1 MCIYMYLY
9 TCMYAYL
16 SQSMCVIC
24 IYSFCAGDP
33 LLISGRRSDKALVI
47 SDGDLPDPRVCF
59 WAAYVK
65 GMARSCTTL
74 TLLDQ
79 CLVNEIDLEAVCP
92 DLLHL
97 VKRIHARRHM
107 ASDDLAS
114 IALANAQLSSAGS
127 IRKEHDVITWL
138 GKLVLLRTQGADPG
152 AIIARWNSMSS
163 VRSQLNGQK
172 RVCLLNLLEKAP
184 TEIVD
189 FLINLASQ
197 VADRLF
203 PEEAFANKKILPG

>member
-1 MCIYMYLY
+1 MYLY

-33 LLISGRRSDKALVI
+33 LLLSGRRSDKALAI
-47 SDGDLPDPRVCF
+47 SDVCPRVCF

-65 GMARSCTTL
+65 GQARSCTTL

-79 CLVNEIDLEAVCP
+79 CLVNEIDLDAVCP
-92 DLLHL
+92 NLLHT
-97 VKRIHARRHM
+97 VKRIKARREI
-107 ASDDLAS
+107 ASDDLTS
-114 IALANAQLSSAGS
+114 IALANAHLSGAGS
-127 IRKEHDVITWL
+127 IRRAHDVTTWL
-138 GKLVLLRTQGADPG
+138 GKLVLLRGQGADPG
-152 AIIARWNSMSS
+152 AVITRWNSMSS
-163 VRSQLNGQK
+163 GRSQLTGQK

-184 TEIVD
+184 PGTVD

-197 VADRLF
+197 VAERLF

>member
-1 MCIYMYLY
+1 MYLY

-33 LLISGRRSDKALVI
+33 LLLSGRRSDKALAI
-47 SDGDLPDPRVCF
+47 SDVCPRVCF

-65 GMARSCTTL
+65 GQARSCTTL

-79 CLVNEIDLEAVCP
+79 CLVNEIDLDAVCP
-92 DLLHL
+92 NLLHT
-97 VKRIHARRHM
+97 VKRIKARRQI

-114 IALANAQLSSAGS
+114 IALANAHLSSAGS
-127 IRKEHDVITWL
+127 IRRAHDVTTWL
-138 GKLVLLRTQGADPG
+138 GKLVLLQKQGADPG
-152 AIIARWNSMSS
+152 AIITRWNSMSS
-163 VRSQLNGQK
+163 GRSQLTGQK

-184 TEIVD
+184 AETIE
-189 FLINLASQ
+189 FLLDLASH
-197 VADRLF
+197 VAEPFLTED
-203 PEEAFANKKILPG
+203 AFANKKILPG

>member
-1 MCIYMYLY
+1 MYLY

-33 LLISGRRSDKALVI
+33 LLLSGRRSDKALAI
-47 SDGDLPDPRVCF
+47 SDVCPRVCF

-65 GMARSCTTL
+65 GQARSCTTL

-79 CLVNEIDLEAVCP
+79 CLVNEIDLDAVCP
-92 DLLHL
+92 NLLHT
-97 VKRIHARRHM
+97 VKRIKARREI
-107 ASDDLAS
+107 ASDDLTS

-127 IRKEHDVITWL
+127 IRKAHDVITWL
-138 GKLVLLRTQGADPG
+138 GKLVLLRMQGADPG
-152 AIIARWNSMSS
+152 AIITRWNSMSS
-163 VRSQLNGQK
+163 GRSQLTGQK

-184 TEIVD
+184 AESVE
-189 FLINLASQ
+189 FLLNLASQ
-197 VADRLF
+197 IAEHLF

>member
-33 LLISGRRSDKALVI
+33 LLLSGRRSDKALAI
-47 SDGDLPDPRVCF
+47 SDVCPRVCF

-92 DLLHL
+92 NLLHL

-184 TEIVD
+184 TETVD

-197 VADRLF
+197 VAERLF

>member
-1 MCIYMYLY
+1 MYLY

-33 LLISGRRSDKALVI
+33 LLISGRRSDKALKLVI
-47 SDGDLPDPRVCF
+47 SDGDGLCTRECF

-79 CLVNEIDLEAVCP
+79 CLVNEIDLDAVCP
-92 DLLHL
+92 NLLHT
-97 VKRIHARRHM
+97 VKRIHARRQI
-107 ASDDLAS
+107 ASDDLTS

-127 IRKEHDVITWL
+127 IRKAHDVITWL
-138 GKLVLLRTQGADPG
+138 GKLVLLRMQGADPG
-152 AIIARWNSMSS
+152 AIITRWNSMSS
-163 VRSQLNGQK
+163 GRSQLNGQK

-184 TEIVD
+184 TETVD

-197 VADRLF
+197 VAEHLF

>member
-1 MCIYMYLY
+1 MYLY

-47 SDGDLPDPRVCF
+47 SDGDRVCF

-92 DLLHL
+92 NLLHL

-184 TEIVD
+184 TETVD

-197 VADRLF
+197 VAERLF

>member
-1 MCIYMYLY
+1 MYLY

-47 SDGDLPDPRVCF
+47 SGGVNPRECF

-79 CLVNEIDLEAVCP
+79 CLVNEIDLDAVCP
-92 DLLHL
+92 NLLHL
-97 VKRIHARRHM
+97 VKRIHARRHI

-184 TEIVD
+184 TETVD

-197 VADRLF
+197 VAERLF